1 VAPGVLL
8 SLRPQDGAERRH
20 GRITDVAYL
29 LLACA
34 IASEVV
40 ATSLL
45 PRTAGFTVLLPS
57 LAVLACYALSFAML
71 AQVVKTMPVGVAY
84 AIWAA
89 AGTAA
94 VAAIGAVFLGQ
105 SLSGW
110 QVAGLVLVVSG
121 VALLQLGGSTTAH

>member
-1 VAPGVLL
+1 
-8 SLRPQDGAERRH
+8 
-20 GRITDVAYL
+20 VAYL

-57 LAVLACYALSFAML
+57 SVVLAGYALSFLLL
-71 AQVVKTMPVGVAY
+71 AQVVKTVPVGVAY
-84 AIWAA
+84 GIWSA

-94 VAAIGAVFLGQ
+94 VAAIGAMFLGQ
-105 SLSGW
+105 SLTGW
-110 QVAGLVLVVSG
+110 QVGGLALVVAG
-121 VALLQLGGSTTAH
+121 VVLLQVGGNSPA

>member
-1 VAPGVLL
+1 
-8 SLRPQDGAERRH
+8 
-20 GRITDVAYL
+20 VAYL
-29 LLACA
+29 LLAFA
-34 IASEVV
+34 IASEVG

-57 LAVLACYALSFAML
+57 VAVLACYALSFVLL

-84 AIWAA
+84 AIWAG

-94 VAAIGAVFLGQ
+94 VAAIGAAFLGQ

-110 QVAGLVLVVSG
+110 QVGGLALVVIG
-121 VALLQLGGSTTAH
+121 VVLLQLGGSTAH

>member
-1 VAPGVLL
+1 
-8 SLRPQDGAERRH
+8 
-20 GRITDVAYL
+20 VAYL

-34 IASEVV
+34 IASEVA

-45 PRTAGFTVLLPS
+45 PRTAGFTVLVPS
-57 LAVLACYALSFAML
+57 LTVLACYALSFVML

-110 QVAGLVLVVSG
+110 QIGGLALVVVG
-121 VALLQLGGSTTAH
+121 VVLLQLGGSTTTH

>member
-1 VAPGVLL
+1 
-8 SLRPQDGAERRH
+8 
-20 GRITDVAYL
+20 VAYL

-34 IASEVV
+34 IAIEVA

-45 PRTAGFTVLLPS
+45 PRTAGFSVLVPS
-57 LAVLACYALSFAML
+57 LAVLAGYALSFLLL
-71 AQVVKTMPVGVAY
+71 AQVVKTVPVAVAY
-84 AIWAA
+84 AVWSA

-110 QVAGLVLVVSG
+110 QLAGLALVVAGVV
-121 VALLQLGGSTTAH
+121 LLQLGGSTTH

>member
-1 VAPGVLL
+1 
-8 SLRPQDGAERRH
+8 
-20 GRITDVAYL
+20 VAYL

-34 IASEVV
+34 IAGEVA

-45 PRTAGFTVLLPS
+45 PRTAGFSVLVPS
-57 LAVLACYALSFAML
+57 LAVLAGYGVSFLLL
-71 AQVVKTMPVGVAY
+71 AQVVQTVPVAVAY
-84 AIWAA
+84 AIWSA

-110 QVAGLVLVVSG
+110 QVAGLALVVAG
-121 VALLQLGGSTTAH
+121 VVLLQLGGSTH

>member
-1 VAPGVLL
+1 M
-8 SLRPQDGAERRH
+8 
-20 GRITDVAYL
+20 AYL

-34 IASEVV
+34 IATEVV

-57 LAVLACYALSFAML
+57 LAVVAGYALSFVLL
-71 AQVVKTMPVGVAY
+71 AQVVRSVPVAVAY
-84 AIWAA
+84 AIWSA

-110 QVAGLVLVVSG
+110 QVAGLALVMAG
-121 VALLQLGGSTTAH
+121 VVLLQLGGAPH